1 MDPLKHVIPAAKSPA
16 ATLFLGATAAV
27 RRIMPEWISYD
38 ISVSGIKICCGRQSK
53 SYLIMSSGIPSGDLG
68 WIRDLLLQTVCT
80 EGTESDGSSARDRA
94 QSPEHDYIG

>member
-27 RRIMPEWISYD
+27 RRIMPEWTSYD
-38 ISVSGIKICCGRQSK
+38 ISDTGTKICFGKWSI
-53 SYLIMSSGIPSGDLG
+53 SYLIVSSSVPSGDLG
-68 WIRDLLLQTVCT
+68 WIRDLLLQAVCT
-80 EGTESDGSSARDRA
+80 KGTESDGSSARDRA